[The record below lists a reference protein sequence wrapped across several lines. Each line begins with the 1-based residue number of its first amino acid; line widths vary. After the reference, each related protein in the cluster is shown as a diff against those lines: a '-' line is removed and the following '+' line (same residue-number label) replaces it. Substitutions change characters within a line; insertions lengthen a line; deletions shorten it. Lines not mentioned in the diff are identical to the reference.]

1 MVQKE
6 PSLVGEFD
14 YAFAQQLK
22 KYYPGNRGLS
32 QVRILGGRAWV
43 DGKEYPR
50 VVLEDDNTCSYYTNK
65 EKKTGLSM
73 EDAAKLFASDYYREL
88 SANGG
93 NVIAANPFDSK
104 FFDQQ
109 HLEKEDQKI
118 KNQRKNNRNTDKE
131 VQSFRLLVTFMEV
144 SGGIFIRACI
154 VGLISLI
161 FLMIGMSFLTAPFLV
176 LYLALLV
183 YGFIWSA
190 LKKIKEK
197 KAIKLGAHGYNAK
210 LIEDQVISELE
221 EKRNKKK
228 KNKKQKAK
236 PTTANKIV
244 AETKAVT
251 ETKTPV
257 DKPITENNAV
267 AENTPQTVNKS
278 TSETKSATET
288 KISVETKSAT
298 ETSPAAQTDVKS
310 PTSAKPPTEDTAR
323 TGELTVFK
331 DTGDEFV
338 TLFSFDGY
346 KYSGWGISEMVRI
359 NSETGQVYYTAIQYD
374 SQIASMIWQLESTEI
389 TYDEMFEL
397 AIMFAGSDA
406 EKYENITSDNWKKL
420 IQINQ

>member
-50 VVLEDDNTCSYYTNK
+50 VVLEDDNTCSYYINK

-131 VQSFRLLVTFMEV
+131 VQSFRSLVAFMEV
-144 SGGIFIRACI
+144 SGRIFIRACI

-197 KAIKLGAHGYNAK
+197 KAIKLGTHGYNAN

-228 KNKKQKAK
+228 KDINKTQVEAK
-236 PTTANKIV
+236 PIAANKPSV
-244 AETKAVT
+244 ESKSVTVKQNPSNNKPVT
-251 ETKTPV
+251 EIKTQ
-257 DKPITENNAV
+257 A
-267 AENTPQTVNKS
+267 
-278 TSETKSATET
+278 ETKSATET

-298 ETSPAAQTDVKS
+298 ETSPAAQTSAKL
-310 PTSAKPPTEDTAR
+310 PTSAKPPTEDTTR